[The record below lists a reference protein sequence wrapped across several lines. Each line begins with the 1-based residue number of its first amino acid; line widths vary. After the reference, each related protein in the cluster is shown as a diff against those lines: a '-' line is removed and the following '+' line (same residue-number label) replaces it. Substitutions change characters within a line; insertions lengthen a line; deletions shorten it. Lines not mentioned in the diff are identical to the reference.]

1 MLAEYLTM
9 TADDAFKLLRVYAR
23 DHNRK
28 LSEIASDVVNRNI
41 PSAALA
47 RRPGPARPATLASR

>member
-9 TADDAFKLLRVYAR
+9 TVDDAFTLLRSYAR

-28 LSEIASDVVNRNI
+28 LSLVASDVVDRKI
-41 PSAALA
+41 PSAVLA
-47 RRPGPARPATLASR
+47 RRPRQRP